1 MSFVPVVFAE
11 SWDDFAGL
19 DRMWDGQ
26 TSVTNKEFEEVMNV
40 LEDKKNKKDAKQK
53 KKKIKKISGGGTSLH
68 NELNPEAEIKEL
80 SPLKKDE
87 GEGHLLNIPVNIIID
102 ETPLEK
108 GFYKILGEKDKNGD
122 IYLMFY
128 QSQFFK
134 GKIRASETNDDYD
147 EDNLNF
153 VKLLP
158 YNDNFVKILFGSLD
172 FNAYAYVRFLQ
183 D

>member
-1 MSFVPVVFAE
+1 MSFQISVFAE
-11 SWDDFAGL
+11 SWDYIPNL
-19 DRMWDGQ
+19 DRVWDGQ

-40 LEDKKNKKDAKQK
+40 LEDKKNKKEAKQK
-53 KKKIKKISGGGTSLH
+53 KKRMKKISGGGTSLH

-87 GEGHLLNIPVNIIID
+87 SEEHLLSVPVNVIVD
-102 ETPLEK
+102 EVLLEK
-108 GFYKILGEKDKNGD
+108 GFYRIVGEKNKDGE

-134 GKIRASETNDDYD
+134 GKVRARETTDDCD
-147 EDNLNF
+147 EESINF

-158 YNDNFVKILFGSLD
+158 YNDNFVKILFGSLE
-172 FNAYAYVRFLQ
+172 FNAYAYLRYTHE
-183 D
+183 